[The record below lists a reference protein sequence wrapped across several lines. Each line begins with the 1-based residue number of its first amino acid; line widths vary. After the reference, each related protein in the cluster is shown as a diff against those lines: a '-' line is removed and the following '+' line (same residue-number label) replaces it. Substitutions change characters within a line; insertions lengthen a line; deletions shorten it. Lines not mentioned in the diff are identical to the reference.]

1 MTASQVDWP
10 WQPAD
15 FSPTPE
21 RAAPSPDEIALLAAR
36 CFRGM
41 DGNRFL
47 AYLRGLTVER
57 VLGPAAN
64 DAALR
69 HLEGQRQLVHHIAG
83 LVDQGRGAPGPD
95 ITGRPVR
102 QSEDSEGDLA

>member
-1 MTASQVDWP
+1 MTARDRAVEWP
-10 WQPAD
+10 WQAADFPPPAD
-15 FSPTPE
+15 G
-21 RAAPSPDEIALLAAR
+21 APPAPDEAAMLAAR

-57 VLGPAAN
+57 VLGPAAG

-83 LVDQGRGAPGPD
+83 LVAQGRGVA
-95 ITGRPVR
+95 GRPATL
-102 QSEDSEGDLA
+102 SEIVDGDVP